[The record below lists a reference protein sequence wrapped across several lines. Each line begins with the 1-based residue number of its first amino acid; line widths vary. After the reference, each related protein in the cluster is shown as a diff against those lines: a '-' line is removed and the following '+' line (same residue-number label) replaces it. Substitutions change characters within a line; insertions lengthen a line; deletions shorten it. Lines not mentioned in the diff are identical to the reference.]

1 MKIFNLKPEL
11 SVNDLIANG
20 IRVEMD
26 CSNKKMRLIISDKNL
41 INFKCDL
48 IEEDYPKEFPETD
61 SILELN
67 LKKPLKSMDSPFGHF
82 TTVKSEDLIF
92 GYYEHELLP
101 SIGVE
106 LVEVIYI
113 KL

>member
-1 MKIFNLKPEL
+1 MIIFNLKPEL
-11 SVNDLIANG
+11 SVNELITHG

-26 CSNKKMRLIISDKNL
+26 STNTTMRLIISDKNL
-41 INFKCDL
+41 IKFKCDL

-67 LKKPLKSMDSPFGHF
+67 LKKPLKSMDLPFGHF
-82 TTVKSEDLIF
+82 TTGQSEDLIF
-92 GYYEHELLP
+92 GYFEHEILP

-106 LVEVIYI
+106 LVEVVYF

>member
-1 MKIFNLKPEL
+1 MKIFNLNPEL
-11 SVNDLIANG
+11 SVNDLIAHG

-26 CSNKKMRLIISDKNL
+26 CSNEKMRLIISDKNL
-41 INFKCDL
+41 IKFKCNL

-61 SILELN
+61 SILEFN
-67 LKKPLKSMDSPFGHF
+67 LKKLLKNLDLPFGHF
-82 TTVKSEDLIF
+82 TTEQSEDLIF
-92 GYYEHELLP
+92 GYFEHELLP